1 MQPTAKYGTAL
12 NLLFLAIIVVAYTGK
27 ALHRHGDEYY
37 ADFERTECTA
47 SGQSSIA
54 DDCRI
59 CHFNF
64 FPCLYAAI
72 TVFALATVLLVR
84 YIGVPTPKRIEKP
97 HYRRSLRA
105 PPVESSANM

>member
-1 MQPTAKYGTAL
+1 MRPTAKYNTAL

-27 ALHRHGDEYY
+27 VLHRHSDEYY

-47 SGQSSIA
+47 SGKSSIA

-59 CHFNF
+59 CHFSF
-64 FPCLYAAI
+64 YSCLYAVTPI
-72 TVFALATVLLVR
+72 FVFAVVLFIR
-84 YIGVPTPKRIEKP
+84 YIGVPAPKRIEKP

-105 PPVESSANM
+105 PPVESSANL

>member
-1 MQPTAKYGTAL
+1 MQSTAKYGTAL

-27 ALHRHGDEYY
+27 AFHRHGDEYY

-54 DDCRI
+54 DDCHI
-59 CHFNF
+59 CHFSF
-64 FPCLYAAI
+64 YSCLYAVTPI
-72 TVFALATVLLVR
+72 FVFAAVLFIR
-84 YIGVPTPKRIEKP
+84 YIGVPAPKRIEGP

-105 PPVESSANM
+105 PPVESSANI